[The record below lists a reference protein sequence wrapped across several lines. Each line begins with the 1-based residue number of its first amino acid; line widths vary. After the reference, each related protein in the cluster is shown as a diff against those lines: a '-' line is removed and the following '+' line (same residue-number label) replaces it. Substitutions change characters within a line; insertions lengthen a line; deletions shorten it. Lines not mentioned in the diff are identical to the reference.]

1 MKKIDE
7 LEKAQFCEQLEMI
20 LNGGLS
26 VEEGLQAVIPQIKD
40 VEYVNA
46 LKKILSDME
55 KGSSLSKA
63 LSTSG
68 MYDSY
73 FVHMVEVGETSGYLD
88 KVFHEL
94 SLYYHRMYDTQEKV
108 QNALTYPGILIM
120 MMLAVIIVMLWKI
133 LPLFQSVLSSMG
145 LQMSGTSLFLFETGK
160 CFALIS
166 LVILVIAF
174 GICLYIYISIRV
186 SHTSFTKVLQK
197 FIFTK
202 SLAYD
207 LSVVQFAY
215 ALSLLLNS
223 GYRQEEALDMCSS
236 MCEDIRVKEKIDA
249 VSSGLKQG
257 LSMKECLVE
266 EKIFKETYNR
276 ILIIGLKSGHFE
288 TAMQQIA
295 VAYEKDI
302 DYSIQKLLNII
313 EPTLVI
319 LLSCIAGMI
328 LLAVML
334 PLSGI
339 MAGL

>member
-1 MKKIDE
+1 
-7 LEKAQFCEQLEMI
+7 
-20 LNGGLS
+20 
-26 VEEGLQAVIPQIKD
+26 
-40 VEYVNA
+40 
-46 LKKILSDME
+46 
-55 KGSSLSKA
+55 
-63 LSTSG
+63 
-68 MYDSY
+68 
-73 FVHMVEVGETSGYLD
+73 
-88 KVFHEL
+88 
-94 SLYYHRMYDTQEKV
+94 
-108 QNALTYPGILIM
+108 
-120 MMLAVIIVMLWKI
+120 
-133 LPLFQSVLSSMG
+133 MG

-166 LVILVIAF
+166 LLILVIAF
-174 GICLYIYISIRV
+174 AMCLYIYISIRV
-186 SHTSFTKVLQK
+186 SHTSFAQVLQK

-215 ALSLLLNS
+215 GLSLLLNS

-266 EKIFKETYNR
+266 EQIFKETYNR

-288 TAMQQIA
+288 SAMQQIA